1 MGSEC
6 GRIRPVHSV
15 EKFYVPVFSPYAL
28 PITPS
33 TTPHPVISV
42 ISTNHH
48 PSCTTK
54 LPLKPPYAP
63 RPSLTTGHSP
73 HFTDPCTAC
82 IPRFVPSSY
91 GPFSAET
98 PEIHPNLPKSAGT
111 HATHKYHT
119 QISNIHSPSYFPLES
134 IPYMVCTAHSACPR
148 QPPGTPTIPASN
160 EPLYILHP
168 YIAPIPY
175 PYGRYT
181 WQVLPYRFP
190 FYPSVLWKIT
200 REGYHT

>member
-1 MGSEC
+1 MAGSDLS
-6 GRIRPVHSV
+6 IPLKSPIYQSFLLMLFPYPLHNPQPAVFRP
-15 EKFYVPVFSPYAL
+15 F
-28 PITPS
+28 
-33 TTPHPVISV
+33 
-42 ISTNHH
+42 
-48 PSCTTK
+48 
-54 LPLKPPYAP
+54 PLLYPPLIPRTCPQKPPYAP
-63 RPSLTTGHSP
+63 RPSLTTGHSLRS
-73 HFTDPCTAC
+73 TDPYTAC
-82 IPRFVPSSY
+82 IPRFLRFPYS
-91 GPFSAET
+91 PFSAET

-134 IPYMVCTAHSACPR
+134 IPYMVCTAHPARPR

-190 FYPSVLWKIT
+190 FYPSVL
-200 REGYHT
+200 

>member
-1 MGSEC
+1 MFIPLKSSMYQSFLLMLFPSSPPLPHTPLFPPFPRTITLLYHQTPSETAI
-6 GRIRPVHSV
+6 RPEAPSHHRSQPSFHRPVHRL
-15 EKFYVPVFSPYAL
+15 YPPFSP
-28 PITPS
+28 
-33 TTPHPVISV
+33 V
-42 ISTNHH
+42 
-48 PSCTTK
+48 
-54 LPLKPPYAP
+54 PL
-63 RPSLTTGHSP
+63 R
-73 HFTDPCTAC
+73 
-82 IPRFVPSSY
+82 
-91 GPFSAET
+91 PFSAET
-98 PEIHPNLPKSAGT
+98 LEIHPNLPKSAGT

-119 QISNIHSPSYFPLES
+119 QISNTYSPPYPSYGSL
-134 IPYMVCTAHSACPR
+134 PYMVCTTHLACLR

-175 PYGRYT
+175 PNDRYT